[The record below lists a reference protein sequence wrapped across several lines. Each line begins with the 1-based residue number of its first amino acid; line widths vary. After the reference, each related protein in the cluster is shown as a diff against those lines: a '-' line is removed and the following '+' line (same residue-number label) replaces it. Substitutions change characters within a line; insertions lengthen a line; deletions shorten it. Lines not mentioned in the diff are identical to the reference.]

1 MTPTPCPK
9 TTPTPTLPPM
19 DTLTHR
25 ARDLRHNSTDA
36 ERTLWALLRSWQLDD
51 NKFRRQAPIGPYIV
65 DFVCHRRRL
74 IVELD
79 GGQHLDATPYDTRR
93 TAWLNAN
100 GYEVIRLW
108 NTQVLEDPEAAAA
121 HILTKLEER
130 SALPS

>member
-1 MTPTPCPK
+1 
-9 TTPTPTLPPM
+9 M
-19 DTLTHR
+19 DTLIDR
-25 ARDLRHNSTDA
+25 ARELRRDSTDA
-36 ERTLWALLRSWQLDD
+36 ERALWALLRSWQLDD
-51 NKFRRQAPIGPYIV
+51 NKLRRQAPIGPYIV